1 MSLMGHFRQI
11 DPLRTL
17 SACPLR
23 FDRVRTFA
31 PQRIDAVSHKR
42 THALQQRT
50 SLLDHLVGAAEQRD
64 WEGEAKRLSHIEIED
79 QLDFRRLLDR
89 QFGRLGT
96 LEDLLTAALRPPS
109 SKDA

>member
-1 MSLMGHFRQI
+1 MSDM
-11 DPLRTL
+11 
-17 SACPLR
+17 C
-23 FDRVRTFA
+23 
-31 PQRIDAVSHKR
+31 HKR

-96 LEDLLTAALRPPS
+96 LEDLLTAAFRPPS
-109 SKDA
+109 RKDA

>member
-1 MSLMGHFRQI
+1 MS
-11 DPLRTL
+11 
-17 SACPLR
+17 
-23 FDRVRTFA
+23 
-31 PQRIDAVSHKR
+31 VSCHKR

-96 LEDLLTAALRPPS
+96 LEDDLLTAAFRPPS
-109 SKDA
+109 RKDA

>member
-1 MSLMGHFRQI
+1 MTEKLNESKCFPLFTQQRTSPRYFGMS
-11 DPLRTL
+11 
-17 SACPLR
+17 
-23 FDRVRTFA
+23 
-31 PQRIDAVSHKR
+31 VSCHKR

-96 LEDLLTAALRPPS
+96 LEDLLTAAFRPPS
-109 SKDA
+109 RKDA

>member
-1 MSLMGHFRQI
+1 MFSVL
-11 DPLRTL
+11 PLTTDIAQHRRHVGK
-17 SACPLR
+17 C
-23 FDRVRTFA
+23 
-31 PQRIDAVSHKR
+31 HKR

-96 LEDLLTAALRPPS
+96 LEDLLTAAFRPPS
-109 SKDA
+109 RKDA